1 MRINLRGLVL
11 ALTVVSA
18 VAATANALYASY
30 RVQREQLI
38 ANTLEANRVYAAKL
52 AESAG
57 NFLKGA
63 QQQLAYSAR
72 HLAMRIDE
80 PQILAAE
87 VVRVQE
93 QTDSFNSVGIVS
105 ADGVIL
111 ATTQNFRNFLGARVD
126 SPGSRAALQARQ
138 PVISKPY
145 VSIAGNMLINLS
157 HPIYSNEG
165 RYLGYL
171 AGTIY
176 LRNESA
182 LQNLLGKHHYQD
194 GSYLFVVDGDGHL
207 IYHIDA
213 GRIGE
218 NVMRNPVVAAVTQG
232 QEGAQRVVN
241 TKGVDMLA
249 GYAPEPLSGWGI
261 IAQRPAAVTLE
272 PIHGLIWALI
282 GYAAPL
288 ALAFLP
294 AIWWCARLI
303 SLPLSQLAT
312 NVEHQDVAVAMQRV
326 KSVKAWY
333 FEAERLKRA
342 VIASFTSLQDKI
354 GKLNL
359 ASITDPLTGLRNR
372 RGTQD
377 AVEQLQASA
386 TPFAVVALDIDH
398 FKHVNDTYGHAVGDE
413 VIRDMAQQMQTC
425 SRPSDILCRNG
436 GEEFLI
442 LLPGASTKEAAQV
455 AERLRKHVADRELH
469 GVVGITVSAGIAQ
482 WPSSGDDVGQVFRAA
497 DDALYAAKQQG
508 RNRVVVHS
516 AQGAVHGG

>member
-11 ALTVVSA
+11 ALTVLSA

-30 RVQREQLI
+30 RVQRDLLI
-38 ANTLEANRVYAAKL
+38 TNTLESNRVYAAKL
-52 AESAG
+52 AESTG

-72 HLAMRIDE
+72 HMAAQIDA
-80 PQILAAE
+80 PDVLAAE
-87 VVRVQE
+87 VARVQE

-111 ATTQNFRNFLGARVD
+111 ATTQNFRNFLGTRVD

-157 HPIYSNEG
+157 HPIYSNDG
-165 RYLGYL
+165 RYRGYI

-182 LQNLLGKHHYQD
+182 LQELLGKHHYQD
-194 GSYLFVVDGDGHL
+194 GSYLFVVDSDGQL
-207 IYHIDA
+207 IYHMETD
-213 GRIGE
+213 RVGE
-218 NVMRNPVVAAVTQG
+218 NVMRNPVVAAVTTG
-232 QEGAQRVVN
+232 HAGAQRVVN
-241 TKGVDMLA
+241 TQGVDMLA
-249 GYAPEPLSGWGI
+249 GYAAVPISGWGI
-261 IAQRPAAVTLE
+261 IAQRPAEVTLK
-272 PIHGLIWALI
+272 PINALIWTLI

-288 ALAFLP
+288 ALVFLL

-303 SLPLSQLAT
+303 SLPLSQLAA
-312 NVEHQDVAVAMQRV
+312 NVEHQDLAVAMQRV

-342 VIASFTSLQDKI
+342 VIWSFTALQEKI

-377 AVEQLQASA
+377 AVEDLQASC
-386 TPFAVVALDIDH
+386 TPFAVVALDLDH
-398 FKHVNDTYGHAVGDE
+398 FKQVNDTYGHTAGDE
-413 VIRDMAQQMQTC
+413 VIRGMAQLMRDC

-442 LLPGASTKEAAQV
+442 LLPNVGAKEASQV
-455 AERLRKHVADRELH
+455 AERLRGRLADRSLH
-469 GVVGITVSAGIAQ
+469 GVSGITVSAGVAH
-482 WPSSGDDVGQVFRAA
+482 WPSCGSDIGQVFQAA
-497 DDALYAAKQQG
+497 DKALYAAKQQG
-508 RNRVVVHS
+508 RNRVVTH
-516 AQGAVHGG
+516 AA

>member
-11 ALTVVSA
+11 ALTVFSA

-30 RVQREQLI
+30 RIQRDQLI
-38 ANTLEANRVYAAKL
+38 TNTLESNRVYAAKL
-52 AESAG
+52 AESTG

-72 HLAMRIDE
+72 HVATQMDA
-80 PQILAAE
+80 PQLLAAE
-87 VVRVQE
+87 VMRVQE

-111 ATTQNFRNFLGARVD
+111 ATTQNFRTFLGTRVD

-157 HPIYSNEG
+157 HPIYTNEG
-165 RYLGYL
+165 RYLGFL

-176 LRNESA
+176 LRNESV
-182 LQNLLGKHHYQD
+182 LQDLLGKHHYQD
-194 GSYLFVVDGDGHL
+194 GSYLFVVDGDGQL
-207 IYHIDA
+207 IYHMDA
-213 GRIGE
+213 SRVGE
-218 NVMRNPVVAAVTQG
+218 NVMRNPVVAAVTHG
-232 QEGAQRVVN
+232 QAGAQRVIN

-261 IAQRPAAVTLE
+261 IAQRPAVVTLE
-272 PIHGLIWALI
+272 PIYDLIWALI

-288 ALAFLP
+288 ALAFLL

-312 NVEHQDVAVAMQRV
+312 NVEHQDMTVAMQRV
-326 KSVKAWY
+326 QSVKAWY

-342 VIASFTSLQDKI
+342 VIGSFTSLQETI

-377 AVEQLQASA
+377 AVDHLEASR

-398 FKHVNDTYGHAVGDE
+398 FKRVNDTYGHTVGDE
-413 VIRDMAQQMQTC
+413 VIRGMARLMRTC

-442 LLPGASTKEAAQV
+442 LLPNAGTKEATQV
-455 AERLRKHVADRELH
+455 AERLRNRLADRPLH
-469 GVVGITVSAGIAQ
+469 GVDGITVSAGVAQ
-482 WPSSGDDVGQVFRAA
+482 WPSSGLDVGQVFQAA
-497 DDALYAAKQQG
+497 DEALYAAKQQG
-508 RNRVVVHS
+508 RNRVVTHS
-516 AQGAVHGG
+516 PQGMDA

>member
-11 ALTVVSA
+11 ALTVFSA
-18 VAATANALYASY
+18 IAATANALYASY
-30 RVQREQLI
+30 RVQRDQLI

-57 NFLKGA
+57 GFLKAA

-72 HLAMRIDE
+72 HIADQMEAPEL
-80 PQILAAE
+80 LTAE
-87 VVRVQE
+87 VMRVQQ
-93 QTDSFNSVGIVS
+93 QTDHFNSVGVVR
-105 ADGVIL
+105 ADGIIL
-111 ATTQNFRNFLGARVD
+111 ATSLNFRNFLGTKVD
-126 SPGSRAALQARQ
+126 SPGSRGALQARQ
-138 PVISKPY
+138 PLISKPY
-145 VSIAGNMLINLS
+145 MSIAGNLLINVS
-157 HPIYSNEG
+157 HPIFSNEG
-165 RYLGYL
+165 RYQGYI

-182 LQNLLGKHHYQD
+182 LQDLLGKHHYND
-194 GSYLFVVDGDGHL
+194 GSYLFVVDGDGRL
-207 IYHIDA
+207 IYHVDA
-213 GRIGE
+213 TRVGE
-218 NVMRNPVVAAVTQG
+218 LVNSNPVVAAVI
-232 QEGAQRVVN
+232 EGKAGSQRVVN

-249 GYAPEPLSGWGI
+249 GYAAEPISGWGM
-261 IAQRPAAVTLE
+261 IAQRPAEVTLE
-272 PIHGLIWALI
+272 PIHDLIWALI

-288 ALAFLP
+288 AIAFLL
-294 AIWWCARLI
+294 AIWWCARMI

-326 KSVKAWY
+326 QSVKAWY

-342 VIASFTSLQDKI
+342 VIWSFTSLQEKI

-377 AVEQLQASA
+377 AVDHLQASG

-398 FKHVNDTYGHAVGDE
+398 FKRVNDTFGHTKGDE
-413 VIRDMAQQMQTC
+413 VIQDMAQLMRDC

-442 LLPGASTKEAAQV
+442 LLPGVGAKEATNM
-455 AERLRKHVADRELH
+455 AERLRKHMAERQLK
-469 GVVGITVSAGIAQ
+469 GVGGITVSAGVAQ
-482 WPSSGDDVGQVFRAA
+482 WPSSGPDVGQAFQAA
-497 DDALYAAKQQG
+497 DAALYEAKQQG
-508 RNRVVVHS
+508 RNRVVTH
-516 AQGAVHGG
+516 AA